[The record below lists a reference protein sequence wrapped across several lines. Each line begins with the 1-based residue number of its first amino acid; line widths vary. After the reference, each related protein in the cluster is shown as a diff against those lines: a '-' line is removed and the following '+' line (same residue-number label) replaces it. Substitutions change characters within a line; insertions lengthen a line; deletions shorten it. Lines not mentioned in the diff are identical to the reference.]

1 MLITSVAFIDG
12 KNTRD
17 HRASLLNQSPSCIDH
32 CPKVPIILT
41 QVLLLGLWVVDASV
55 PYAGVGRWGNRSS
68 LASKQSWASWAGRS
82 IPQRRSSL
90 GLKAPWRTRRSLW
103 QRWAHWEKRKSPE
116 LWLREP
122 SFTLQRND
130 RLGMS
135 KQSVVPPKKTTRK
148 CVNTGFGNPTRCC
161 NMQIKGLCSGAM
173 GSCGDMGYRSVA
185 SKVAL
190 NAEFCDLP
198 GHCPSHMWC
207 MISYIN
213 ATYLHRPCGFGRQV
227 HFL

>member
-17 HRASLLNQSPSCIDH
+17 HRASLLNQTPSCIDH

-103 QRWAHWEKRKSPE
+103 QRWAHWEKIKSPE

-135 KQSVVPPKKTTRK
+135 KQSVVPPKKQPQNVSTQVLVIQPDVAICK
-148 CVNTGFGNPTRCC
+148 S
-161 NMQIKGLCSGAM
+161 KA
-173 GSCGDMGYRSVA
+173 SVLEQW
-185 SKVAL
+185 VHV
-190 NAEFCDLP
+190 EI
-198 GHCPSHMWC
+198 W
-207 MISYIN
+207 
-213 ATYLHRPCGFGRQV
+213 ATDQLH
-227 HFL
+227 LK